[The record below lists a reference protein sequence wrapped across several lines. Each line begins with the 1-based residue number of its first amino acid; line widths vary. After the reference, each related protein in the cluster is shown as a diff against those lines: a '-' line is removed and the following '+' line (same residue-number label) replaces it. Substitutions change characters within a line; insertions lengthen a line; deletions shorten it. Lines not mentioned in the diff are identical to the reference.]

1 MILKEKNGISFFQ
14 FPNLARFSGIQHGIF
29 TRKGGNSS
37 KPFNSLNVTLGL
49 GDSETAVKQNRSDIS
64 QAMGV
69 KELVFANQVHGTKVL
84 VLSNENT
91 GWETGTKKS
100 GDAVVTNIPM
110 KLLVIQVADCQS
122 VLMYDPVRQVIA
134 NVHSGWR
141 GSINN
146 IIDAAANV
154 MINKFGCNP
163 CDIVAGIGPSLG
175 QCCAEFINYKKEIPE
190 KFWKYKNSSDH
201 FDFWS
206 ISKDQLCNAGIL
218 MENIYS
224 SNMCT
229 KCNTDLFFSY
239 RGEGVTG
246 RFAVVLA
253 IRVR

>member
-14 FPNLARFSGIQHGIF
+14 FPNLAGFSGIQHGVF

-49 GDSETAVKQNRSDIS
+49 GDSEAAVKQNRSDIS
-64 QAMGV
+64 QAMGG
-69 KELVFANQVHGTKVL
+69 KELVFASQVHGTKVL
-84 VLSNENT
+84 VLSDNNS
-91 GWETGTKKS
+91 GWETGPKKP
-100 GDAVVTNIPM
+100 GDAIVTNIPM
-110 KLLVIQVADCQS
+110 KPLMIQVADCQA
-122 VLMYDPVRQVIA
+122 VLMYDSVRQVIA

-146 IIDAAANV
+146 IIGITADV
-154 MINKFGCNP
+154 MKQKFDCNP
-163 CDIVAGIGPSLG
+163 SDIFAGIGPSLG
-175 QCCAEFINYKKEIPE
+175 PCCAEFVNYKNEIPE

-206 ISKDQLCNAGIL
+206 ISKKQLCNAGVL
-218 MENIYS
+218 KENIYS

-246 RFAVVLA
+246 RFAIVAGLA
-253 IRVR
+253 